1 MTMTRTMTRTT
12 WLTVLGAGIAGLL
25 AVLPAQARS
34 GEASASEISGTVKSV
49 DPATKE
55 VTLAGSDGTLSV
67 TDDTQIV
74 KDGRPAA
81 LSDVREGDEVRASYS
96 GSGETTQVMK
106 LEVVEAPSFN
116 DEG

>member
-1 MTMTRTMTRTT
+1 MTVTRTT
-12 WLTVLGAGIAGLL
+12 WLTVVGAGIAGLL
-25 AVLPAQARS
+25 AMVPAEARS
-34 GEASASEISGTVKSV
+34 GGSSTSEISGTVKSV
-49 DPATKE
+49 DSATKE

-67 TDDTQIV
+67 NDDTQIV

-96 GSGETTQVMK
+96 GSGETTQVIK
-106 LEVVEAPSFN
+106 LEVVEAPTFN